1 MSHEDSPE
9 SDTLD
14 IPLSADEV
22 LVQRY
27 LDGDLS
33 DSECATFEL
42 RLDAEPSLRELL
54 DEADGLFAA
63 LASSA
68 LARSALLWSNDLPE
82 GLVERA
88 ISQAVDRWQDDLS
101 SDTAAATDPPAFAGW
116 LQPGR
121 VLAVANVLLLVALC
135 AIALHQGPA
144 ELTKAWVLSAKD
156 LLFFVASHSPS
167 AEQLAYGIP
176 TVLIACIAGLLSL
189 GIFARG
195 LLRRGR

>member
-1 MSHEDSPE
+1 MSQGDSQE

-33 DSECATFEL
+33 DSEGATFDL
-42 RLDAEPSLRELL
+42 RLDADPSLRALL
-54 DEADGLFAA
+54 DEANGLFAA

-88 ISQAVDRWQDDLS
+88 IDRWQDDRAAE
-101 SDTAAATDPPAFAGW
+101 TAAATELPDFSGW

-121 VLAVANVLLLVALC
+121 VLVAANVLLLVVLSG
-135 AIALHQGPA
+135 IALRQGPT
-144 ELTKAWVLSAKD
+144 ELAKTWVLSAKD
-156 LLFFVASHSPS
+156 LLFFVASHAPS
-167 AEQLAYGIP
+167 ADQMAYGVP
-176 TVLIACIAGLLSL
+176 TVLVACIAGLLSL
-189 GIFARG
+189 GAFARS